1 MRNHYE
7 SEVGRFEN
15 AIIPDVDKSE
25 DLLKVKKCY
34 QRIKMIKY

>member
-15 AIIPDVDKSE
+15 AIVPDAVTFRE
-25 DLLKVKKCY
+25 ELPNGG
-34 QRIKMIKY
+34 